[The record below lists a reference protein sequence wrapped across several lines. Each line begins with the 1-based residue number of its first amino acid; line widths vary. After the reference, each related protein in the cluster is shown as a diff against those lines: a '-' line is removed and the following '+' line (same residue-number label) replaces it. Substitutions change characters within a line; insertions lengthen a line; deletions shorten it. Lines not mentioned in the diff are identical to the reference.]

1 MPLLSGASSAR
12 SNGANP
18 LVLCPVV
25 GFSTLITRA
34 PKSANTLA
42 QDAVAIDPERSIT
55 VYSESGYVMTISLQM
70 IAMDDEINESTAAYL
85 NSDPDGQ
92 TMLRV
97 KINNPLKTIE
107 PSARAS

>member
-1 MPLLSGASSAR
+1 
-12 SNGANP
+12 
-18 LVLCPVV
+18 
-25 GFSTLITRA
+25 
-34 PKSANTLA
+34 
-42 QDAVAIDPERSIT
+42 
-55 VYSESGYVMTISLQM
+55 MTISLQM